1 MELRQLTCLK
11 NLSLLVSFSFQTN
24 QVPNAAHH
32 KAKHMA
38 EQSPE
43 DKKGQMELLPSAAVS
58 TKGNYSLGGKRKTFY
73 VTNI

>member
-1 MELRQLTCLK
+1 
-11 NLSLLVSFSFQTN
+11 
-24 QVPNAAHH
+24 
-32 KAKHMA
+32 MA